1 MPKTIYT
8 DRDIDD
14 LARQGIKEIA
24 ITDEVYLT
32 DLARERAERLGLSL
46 RAAPTKVGA
55 PPAAKFSVENSEQ
68 LVNQVKADV
77 IAKLGSQV
85 DAAVIERIIRRV
97 VGQLE
102 AKS

>member
-14 LARQGIKEIA
+14 LARRGVKELA
-24 ITDEVYLT
+24 ITADVYLT
-32 DLARERAERLGLSL
+32 DLARERAEKLGLTL
-46 RAAPTKVGA
+46 RASQAIGGA
-55 PPAAKFSVENSEQ
+55 PGPINLPRENTEE
-68 LVNQVKADV
+68 LVTQVKADV

-85 DAAVIERIIRRV
+85 DAALIERIVRRV

-102 AKS
+102 VRN